1 MYVVPSA
8 YTIMLSRYG
17 AHTKQV
23 EQTNSVITYYCA
35 VSVPSRSNIISRIV
49 LAANRINRIVWT
61 SAYGCGRERLVQ
73 YCFLWRSCADAGCHV
88 YVPWVYHLAAKQGCT
103 DVRVWLPKLGGL
115 NIFCAHVLRGYL
127 WASPPFF
134 CFLFLFLFCFVD
146 VGNRTNVF
154 FVQEHILVKFGALRA
169 RSFNSRDK
177 SLEGI
182 DIVACMGVAVLACAC
197 VRAGSALPFVPFI
210 ARRAGT

>member
-35 VSVPSRSNIISRIV
+35 VSVPSRSNRISRIV

-61 SAYGCGRERLVQ
+61 SAYGCGRERFVQ

-88 YVPWVYHLAAKQGCT
+88 YVPWVYHLAVKQGCT

-134 CFLFLFLFCFVD
+134 FFFFFLSTLGIELTF
-146 VGNRTNVF
+146 
-154 FVQEHILVKFGALRA
+154 
-169 RSFNSRDK
+169 
-177 SLEGI
+177 SLYKNI
-182 DIVACMGVAVLACAC
+182 
-197 VRAGSALPFVPFI
+197 SS
-210 ARRAGT
+210 

>member
-35 VSVPSRSNIISRIV
+35 VSVPSRSNRISRIV
-49 LAANRINRIVWT
+49 LAANRINIIVWT
-61 SAYGCGRERLVQ
+61 SSYGCGRERFVQ

-127 WASPPFF
+127 WASPTLGIQIPLGFSAFF
-134 CFLFLFLFCFVD
+134 FFFFLSTLGIELTF
-146 VGNRTNVF
+146 
-154 FVQEHILVKFGALRA
+154 
-169 RSFNSRDK
+169 
-177 SLEGI
+177 SLYKNI
-182 DIVACMGVAVLACAC
+182 
-197 VRAGSALPFVPFI
+197 SS
-210 ARRAGT
+210 

>member
-35 VSVPSRSNIISRIV
+35 VSVPSRSNRISRIV

-61 SAYGCGRERLVQ
+61 SAYGCGRERFVQ

-134 CFLFLFLFCFVD
+134 FFFFFFVD

>member
-35 VSVPSRSNIISRIV
+35 VSVPSRSNRISRIV

-61 SAYGCGRERLVQ
+61 SAYGCGRERFVQ

-127 WASPPFF
+127 WASPLFF
-134 CFLFLFLFCFVD
+134 FFFVD

-197 VRAGSALPFVPFI
+197 VRAGSALPFVPFV